1 MFNAQAPVPLGAQPP
16 MMAPGA
22 PTFQMPGVLPMAPGV
37 PFGQMV
43 KVPDHCAANIGQPL
57 GTAQV
62 PVRAQPRMMPAG
74 APVFPVPG
82 VWPNQ
87 PLGVSVGHS
96 LSLNVGQ
103 PLGMPFTQPMTFHGG
118 QHAMDLTREGQVEAI
133 ARWPTL
139 FANWWATLC
148 ATRGSHH
155 GDTPCWCFS
164 CSRWPTHDARWYH
177 TLSIWAKSNL

>member
-1 MFNAQAPVPLGAQPP
+1 MRIFIKVYPSIPSLDLFHLQESAFTNKELLSHLQRQTELIELLVRNQQQAGMFNAQAPVPPGAQPP

-43 KVPDHCAANIGQPL
+43 KVPDHRAANIGQPL
-57 GTAQV
+57 GTAQA
-62 PVRAQPRMMPAG
+62 PVRAQPRLMPAG
-74 APVFPVPG
+74 APMFPVPG

-103 PLGMPFTQPMTFHGG
+103 PLGMPFAQPMTFHSG
-118 QHAMDLTREGQVEAI
+118 QHAMDLTREGQV
-133 ARWPTL
+133 
-139 FANWWATLC
+139 
-148 ATRGSHH
+148 
-155 GDTPCWCFS
+155 
-164 CSRWPTHDARWYH
+164 
-177 TLSIWAKSNL
+177 